1 MKLFKAKKLLI
12 AFLLLLISILTLPLG
27 FSKSTFWKYTADA
40 NSKAKS
46 TSLAFMR
53 IYNNLNLDMMGLSEN
68 AFVYAMKGME
78 LLKSSGKIINSNVIS
93 IVDFTKSSAEKRL
106 FVIDLE
112 NEQVLF
118 NTYVAHGQNSGLAYA
133 NKFSNNPS
141 SLQSSLGFY
150 ETANTY
156 IGKHGYSMQLIGL
169 EKGVND
175 LADERA
181 IVLHGAAYVSEALIR
196 SQGYIGRSWGCPA
209 VSEKLSKP
217 IIDKI
222 KNGSCLFI
230 YANDRNYIN
239 HSNIINS

>member
-1 MKLFKAKKLLI
+1 MKIFQSIRQWI
-12 AFLLLLISILTLPLG
+12 ALPLLLISVCYMPLG
-27 FSKSTFWKYTADA
+27 FG
-40 NSKAKS
+40 KAAHGLYKINYVENEPGIS
-46 TSLAFMR
+46 ASAIKLYSSL
-53 IYNNLNLDMMGLSEN
+53 NLNSMGLSEN
-68 AFVYAMKGME
+68 AFAYAMQGLEK
-78 LLKSSGKIINSNVIS
+78 LKASGKILNSTIISVI
-93 IVDFTKSSAEKRL
+93 DFTKSSAEKRL

-112 NEQVLF
+112 NEIVLF
-118 NTYVAHGQNSGLAYA
+118 NTYVAHGQNSGVAYA
-133 NKFSNNPS
+133 KKFSNIPS

-150 ETANTY
+150 QTSGTY

-169 EKGVND
+169 EKGIND

-181 IVLHGAAYVSEALIR
+181 IVFHGAAYVSEALAK

-230 YANDRNYIN
+230 YANDRSYLS
-239 HSNIINS
+239 HSNIING